1 MLRVKFA
8 PICGSEQ
15 VLYHGA
21 ARYEKVNIP
30 CHLDSHPRPH
40 AYKWTFNNSGES
52 VNIPETHIIL
62 EETHSTVS
70 YTPTSELDYGT
81 LLCWGTNS
89 VGKQILPCVFH
100 VFPAGPPDPVNNCTV
115 YNLSMDVVNVRCVA
129 GFDGGLA
136 QTFVLE
142 VYEPRTNVLLANMSS
157 TIPSFTVED
166 LPPGMSLT
174 GVVYSSNAKGRGE
187 MVTVKL
193 YTLKDIAEKRTAAVK
208 PPPATVKFAVRM
220 RVGDI
225 IAMAV
230 GVAGGLVLVAVLVC
244 ALVRMRAARREGG
257 GGKREE
263 AGASEGSSQSSAG
276 ELAGKDIPPPPA
288 PPRDFDEKNP
298 DVIPLS
304 DSDSWNVEAV
314 RTISTASLPASYST
328 LPRASRGCAHDG
340 FQSCGGDA
348 AYTEFLLGGAA
359 ATPTPHPRHPHA
371 AALARPCRAAHYSAA
386 HQTLLYHHPQPS
398 SATATPTH
406 SHHQQPLR
414 ASTHS
419 VHQPLPG
426 GLPPAGHDPWPAAPA
441 LARRHSLRRDP
452 YPRDSEA
459 SVPLMAAVDAAS
471 AAPPFRASRESILAA
486 VGPLASPRQPECAAA
501 AAGDSEAS
509 VPLMATQKESSV

>member
-1 MLRVKFA
+1 MSLRVEAHTPLHLEQTVEQGIPRFLQETVA

-100 VFPAGPPDPVNNCTV
+100 VFPADPVNNCTV

-340 FQSCGGDA
+340 FQ
-348 AYTEFLLGGAA
+348 
-359 ATPTPHPRHPHA
+359 
-371 AALARPCRAAHYSAA
+371 
-386 HQTLLYHHPQPS
+386 TLLYHHPQPS

-486 VGPLASPRQPECAAA
+486 CAPHGHAEGELGLRVNSLRRRRSEERVSPRVKQA
-501 AAGDSEAS
+501 
-509 VPLMATQKESSV
+509 V